1 MRFTNSL
8 QKVFL
13 QYLEF
18 SHVKIIFRSSKHN
31 FLVVFL
37 AVKSI
42 SFLGWVLNLLTLK
55 NIAINFMVSFTTNNS
70 ILPQK
75 NGDNDVVDDLWM
87 LVNTAVTKSFGDIS
101 PPISVRNVDV
111 GYSSP

>member
-1 MRFTNSL
+1 MRFTNSF

-55 NIAINFMVSFTTNNS
+55 NIAINFMVSLTTNNS
-70 ILPQK
+70 ISPQK
-75 NGDNDVVDDLWM
+75 TVTMM
-87 LVNTAVTKSFGDIS
+87 LVTICGCWW
-101 PPISVRNVDV
+101 P
-111 GYSSP
+111 